1 MNDESVLDTICPH
14 CQQPLTLP
22 ESGSSAT
29 CPACSHQ
36 FPLAGHLCPNC
47 NTFHDEEMAFCA
59 TCGADMIRVCRQC
72 QTPNWTG
79 HEQCSHCGHSLDIFE
94 FLHMQGT
101 ADTAE
106 RLNEQMAWSREIK
119 KKEHEDAERRM
130 AELIAIEEERQAK
143 LRELQARKKQED
155 KALLIFGGL
164 GLAVL
169 VLSILAIIAFQAL
182 S

>member
-1 MNDESVLDTICPH
+1 
-14 CQQPLTLP
+14 
-22 ESGSSAT
+22 
-29 CPACSHQ
+29 
-36 FPLAGHLCPNC
+36 
-47 NTFHDEEMAFCA
+47 
-59 TCGADMIRVCRQC
+59 
-72 QTPNWTG
+72 
-79 HEQCSHCGHSLDIFE
+79 
-94 FLHMQGT
+94 MQGT